1 MKKICIFLFALLLV
15 LVLVGC
21 GEKVTLTINDS
32 DKAISLEEGQSKEV
46 VPVVTGKATLE
57 WESSDA
63 SVATVNNGL
72 IKAEKAGSAVITV
85 YVKDDVEIK
94 ATITVTVTK
103 KYEIKV
109 TEKDILLEE
118 GQEQTIKP
126 SFTEGEKL
134 VWNSSD
140 SSIATVVDGKITAVK
155 EGTAKI
161 TVYLE
166 GHEDIKAEINV
177 TVSKKP
183 ILVNNISINYGNA
196 ELCIGETDQ
205 LSYTVSPEDAS
216 SKDIEWSVT
225 PSDVASIDVN
235 GVLTALKAGN
245 ATVKA
250 SAKDSSG
257 VYSEFQIIVYNV
269 VADMELSGASEMKVG
284 ESQMLKLKVNTE
296 NTKESFTW
304 SSSDES
310 IATVSE
316 SGLVSAIGAG
326 KVTIKVVSNDSGKLE
341 KSFDITIIKDEIM
354 IDDKVYGSL
363 SEALAAA
370 KEGDTIVLP
379 AGNYNDPIT
388 IKINNLTIVGPNKG
402 VNPAKANRKAEA
414 TFGAKITIASGVS
427 GFTIDGVEFNGSGAI
442 SLEDKVSNVK
452 VQYNVFTKTSQ
463 DGVVRGPAS
472 GEVQNISI
480 CYNYSSAFSS
490 YRFGHFASTINGLEL
505 IGNEL
510 TCTSAYDFLNVG
522 GMIKGEVVIN
532 NNKYINSM
540 QSFLYVSGVGAMNC
554 IIKGN
559 YVEGTEST
567 VVDFRAMKEDGD
579 VKFLIENNE
588 FNNTGTGWGCIR
600 IRSAEYGDG
609 DSISIEVK
617 DNKFIESHSETD
629 DTNVRFINN
638 PAFDAQS
645 DPFKK
650 IYIIGKNYYEV
661 DGQPYTT
668 LDDKSFGG
676 AAKSFDAAYAT
687 EAEVPGFEDAT
698 EINPTGIEILN
709 KVDKIEAYS
718 DYLIEFNILPADTT
732 NLKVGFKSSDTSVA
746 TVSSAGLISARAKG
760 TCTITAYTLFDE
772 NIKDE
777 FTITIQ
783 PKERVEI
790 RYDGTG
796 VLEKGET
803 LGLEV
808 SYEGIKY
815 TDNYVVNYTSSNSSI
830 ATVDSTGTIKAVG
843 AGEATI
849 TCKVGNLEAKV
860 TVTVVDEMEK
870 MNELLQLLIEGNN
883 GVVLQQYVM
892 YIGSDDG
899 SGDFEHLVYGSVNDF
914 WNGVLPAVTRNMLSK
929 TAANF
934 DGRKMKSIEFIVFH
948 DTAGAPSGSTA
959 KANSGWCNNPTNTG
973 SSWQYTI
980 GNDGIYQ
987 QMEDDDVAWH
997 AGDGASWAEST
1008 TLYDTGIKADPN
1020 LRNRAKVTL
1029 GTDGYFYVNGEK
1041 SLVPLPAGAT
1051 AATGMNELGVAA
1063 VVKDGNYHIPTTHV
1077 GSGYGQKVC
1086 IRGGNLNG
1094 IGIESCVNSGS
1105 DVYLTWQYSAK
1116 FIAQLLIKHNMTPE
1130 RVLFHNNFSNKHCPN
1145 TMMTANL
1152 VDTFLD
1158 MVYMEYYVAKNFADY
1173 EIKFESHNPDIIDN
1187 SGRIVGRPKY
1197 TTNVSYTITVSKDG
1211 KSQSVKLN
1219 ALVPG
1224 TYN

>member
-1 MKKICIFLFALLLV
+1 MKKICIILSIFLFVFV
-15 LVLVGC
+15 LAGC
-21 GEKVTLTINDS
+21 GEKVTLSINEA
-32 DKAISLEEGQSKEV
+32 DKSVALEEGQEKQITPVITGEAV
-46 VPVVTGKATLE
+46 VE
-57 WESSDA
+57 WSSSDT
-63 SVATVNNGL
+63 SIATVNNGL
-72 IKAEKAGSAVITV
+72 IKAVKEGEAIITV
-85 YVKDDVEIK
+85 SIK
-94 ATITVTVTK
+94 EEELSKTITVTVTK
-103 KYEIKV
+103 KYEIKLDEKEV
-109 TEKDILLEE
+109 TLEE
-118 GQEQTIKP
+118 GQEKVLSP
-126 SFTEGEKL
+126 KYTEGSKL
-134 VWNSSD
+134 VWSSSD
-140 SSIATVVDGKITAVK
+140 SSIATVVDGKIVAVK
-155 EGTAKI
+155 EGNAKV
-161 TVYLE
+161 TVAIE
-166 GHEDIKAEINV
+166 GHEEIKAEVNV
-177 TVSKKP
+177 IVTKKVIFVDNVS
-183 ILVNNISINYGNA
+183 VNYGNA

-205 LSYTVSPEDAS
+205 LSYSVSPEDATN
-216 SKDIEWSVT
+216 KEIEWIVT
-225 PSDVASIDVN
+225 PNDVASVDAN

-250 SAKDSSG
+250 NTKDGSG
-257 VYSEFQIIVYNV
+257 KYAEFQIIVYNL

-316 SGLVSAIGAG
+316 SGLVTAVGAG
-326 KVTIKVVSNDSGKLE
+326 KVTIKVISNDSGKLE
-341 KSFDITIIKDEIM
+341 KSIEITITKDEIM

-363 SEALAAA
+363 TEALAAA

-379 AGNYNDPIT
+379 AGNYNDAIT
-388 IKINNLTIVGPNKG
+388 IKINDLTIIGPNKG

-414 TFGAKITIASGVS
+414 TFGAKITIGNGVS

-442 SLEDKVSNVK
+442 SLEENVSNVK

-463 DGVVRGPAS
+463 DGVVRGPGS

-480 CYNYSSAFSS
+480 CYNYSNAFSS
-490 YRFGHFASTINGLEL
+490 YRFGHFAATINGLEL

-510 TCTSAYDFLNVG
+510 TCTSSYDFLNVG
-522 GMIKGEVVIN
+522 GMLKGKVVIN

-540 QSFLYVSGVGAMNC
+540 QSFLYVSGVGVLDC
-554 IIKGN
+554 EIKGN
-559 YVEGTEST
+559 YVEGTACT
-567 VVDFRAMKEDGD
+567 TIDFRTMKEDGD
-579 VKFLIENNE
+579 VKFVIENNE
-588 FNNTGTGWGCIR
+588 LNNTGTDWGTIR

-609 DSISIEVK
+609 DSLSIIVK
-617 DNKFIESHSETD
+617 DNKIIESHSLMD
-629 DTNVRFINN
+629 DGTPRFVNN
-638 PAFDAQS
+638 PSFDAQS

-650 IYIIGKNYYEV
+650 IYTIGKNYYEV
-661 DGQPYTT
+661 DGKAYTDLT
-668 LDDKSFGG
+668 DASFGG
-676 AAKSFDAAYAT
+676 AAKSFEAPYVTA
-687 EAEVPGFEDAT
+687 AEVPGFENT
-698 EINPTGIEILN
+698 SEVNPTGIEITN
-709 KVDKIEAYS
+709 KVDKIEAYT
-718 DYLIEFNILPADTT
+718 DYLVEFNILPADTT

-760 TCTITAYTLFDE
+760 TCTITVYTLFDE

-777 FTITIQ
+777 FTITVQ

-796 VLEKGET
+796 VLEKGES

-815 TDNYVVNYTSSNSSI
+815 TDNYVVNYSSSDPTI
-830 ATVDSTGTIKAVG
+830 ATVDSTGTIKAIS
-843 AGEATI
+843 AGEVTI

-860 TVTVVDEMEK
+860 SVSVVDEMAK
-870 MNELLQLLIEGNN
+870 IDELLQLLIDGNN
-883 GVVLQQYVM
+883 GVVLQQYVY

-899 SGDFEHLVYGSVNDF
+899 SADFEHLVYGSVNDF
-914 WNGVLPAVTRNMLSK
+914 WNGVLPEVTRNMLSK

-948 DTAGAPSGSTA
+948 DTAGSPSGSTA

-1029 GTDGYFYVNGEK
+1029 GEDGYFYINGEK
-1041 SLVPLPAGAT
+1041 TLVPLPNGAT

-1063 VVKDGNYHIPTTHV
+1063 VVKNGNYYIPTTHV
-1077 GSGYGQKVC
+1077 GTGYGQKVC

-1145 TMMTANL
+1145 TMMTAGL

-1158 MVYMEYYVAKNFADY
+1158 MVYTEYYVAKNFADY
-1173 EIKFESHNPDIIDN
+1173 EIKFESHNPDILDN
-1187 SGRIVGRPKY
+1187 QGRIVSRPKY
-1197 TTNVSYTITVSKDG
+1197 TTNVSYTITVSKAG
-1211 KSQSVKLN
+1211 KSHSVKLN